1 MRLWNAKKRKEHLSL
16 YSFNPQTRAYVI
28 EISLDDYSELFNGWD
43 ASPLKRKE
51 LEPELMDYLEEAA
64 LEIPLREQAEIC
76 FHLPGHLRDPEKEAK
91 SSTAILQNMRVQLLL
106 TQRKLGE
113 IYRKALTYAVISL
126 LLLTVAYAVP
136 APASLQLFTK
146 IITEG
151 VFIGGWWFLYEA
163 FSMLFFVGHDVR
175 RRRSVFLRYLESPI
189 HFRDLEPAG
198 GDK

>member
-64 LEIPLREQAEIC
+64 LEIPLREPAEIC
-76 FHLPGHLRDPEKEAK
+76 FHLPGKLRDPEKEAK

-106 TQRKLGE
+106 TERKLGE

-136 APASLQLFTK
+136 APASLHLFTK

-189 HFRDLEPAG
+189 YFRDLEPAG